1 MGYVHD
7 TQSAVVIPPCDM
19 QFAGGVWSDQVSG
32 NQWSRDKTAAAE
44 TSTVRVPITGL
55 FQNGAGLKGSLVKS
69 IEIWYEVATLA
80 MTSVG
85 ATVYKLAV
93 PADSAS
99 PGAPSQPT
107 FAYDTN
113 HNVAGNRA
121 AIAKHKMTL
130 TFSTPIWLDDDDVL
144 FVELAL
150 SSAATSVFK
159 MKEVRANFTLRL

>member
-19 QFAGGVWSDQVSG
+19 QFNGGSWSDQVSA
-32 NQWSRDKTAAAE
+32 NQWSRDKSTAADA
-44 TSTVRVPITGL
+44 TTVRIPITGL

-69 IEIWYEVATLA
+69 IDIWYEVASQA

-93 PADSAS
+93 PADTAS

-107 FAYDTN
+107 FAYDAN
-113 HNVAGNRA
+113 HSVAGNRA

-130 TFSTPIWLDDDDVL
+130 TFSNPVWLDDDDVL

-150 SSAATSVFK
+150 TAQATSVIK
-159 MKEVRANFTLRL
+159 VKEARANFTLRL

>member
-19 QFAGGVWSDQVSG
+19 QFNGGTWSDQVSA
-32 NQWSRDKTAAAE
+32 NQWSRDKTAAGD
-44 TSTVRVPITGL
+44 TTTVRIPISGL
-55 FQNGAGLKGSLVKS
+55 VQNSAGLKGSLVKS
-69 IEIWYEVATLA
+69 IEVWYEVATLA

-85 ATVYKLAV
+85 ASAYKLTV
-93 PADSAS
+93 PADTAA
-99 PGAPSQPT
+99 PGASTQPA

-121 AIAKHKMTL
+121 AVAKHKMTL
-130 TFSTPIWLDDDDVL
+130 TISTPLWLDDDDVL

-150 SSAATSVFK
+150 VAQATSVFK
-159 MKEVRANFTLRL
+159 MKEARVNFTFRL

>member
-1 MGYVHD
+1 
-7 TQSAVVIPPCDM
+7 M
-19 QFAGGVWSDQVSG
+19 QFTGGTWADQASS

-44 TSTVRVPITGL
+44 TSTVRIPVTGL

-69 IEIWYEVATLA
+69 IDIWYEVVTLA

-107 FAYDTN
+107 FAYDAN
-113 HNVAGNRA
+113 HSVAGNRA
-121 AIAKHKMTL
+121 AVAKHKMTL
-130 TFSTPIWLDDDDVL
+130 TFSNPLWLDDDDVL

-159 MKEVRANFTLRL
+159 MKEARVNFTLRL